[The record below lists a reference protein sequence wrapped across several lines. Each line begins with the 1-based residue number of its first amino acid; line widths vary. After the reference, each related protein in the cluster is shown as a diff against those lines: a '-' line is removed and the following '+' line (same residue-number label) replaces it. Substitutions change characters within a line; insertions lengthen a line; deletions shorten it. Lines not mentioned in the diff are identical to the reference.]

1 MYTEADK
8 CPPLFRHDVPRH
20 TIRAKEQG
28 SSSLLLCSLLHLCV
42 DTADVARA
50 TDTHAELIKRRRDVN
65 PARGT
70 PDGILMSGV
79 SSPLS
84 DSPSDALMPSKCT
97 LPTFSCVSR
106 PRPLPRDSWL
116 RRRAARVGVAGVGRF
131 FDVLV
136 HSRNSCKRKFFL
148 RPSVCTI
155 CGLEF
160 LVCRVRYVQFVE
172 TVLNESYEIVE
183 LVRFPGIWANS
194 GFILSLLRS
203 RGTDYTSCFSPV

>member
-1 MYTEADK
+1 MYAAH
-8 CPPLFRHDVPRH
+8 LFVC
-20 TIRAKEQG
+20 K
-28 SSSLLLCSLLHLCV
+28 
-42 DTADVARA
+42 
-50 TDTHAELIKRRRDVN
+50 
-65 PARGT
+65 
-70 PDGILMSGV
+70 
-79 SSPLS
+79 
-84 DSPSDALMPSKCT
+84 PSKAA
-97 LPTFSCVSR
+97 SSR
-106 PRPLPRDSWL
+106 FL
-116 RRRAARVGVAGVGRF
+116 AAEESGEGWVVGVGRF

-183 LVRFPGIWANS
+183 SVRFPGIWANS

>member
-20 TIRAKEQG
+20 TTRAKEQG

-116 RRRAARVGVAGVGRF
+116 RRRAARVGWWAWDGFSTCWYTRGIHVKGTSSFGRVCALFVDSSFWCVG
-131 FDVLV
+131 
-136 HSRNSCKRKFFL
+136 
-148 RPSVCTI
+148 
-155 CGLEF
+155 CGT
-160 LVCRVRYVQFVE
+160 Y
-172 TVLNESYEIVE
+172 S
-183 LVRFPGIWANS
+183 S
-194 GFILSLLRS
+194 
-203 RGTDYTSCFSPV
+203 